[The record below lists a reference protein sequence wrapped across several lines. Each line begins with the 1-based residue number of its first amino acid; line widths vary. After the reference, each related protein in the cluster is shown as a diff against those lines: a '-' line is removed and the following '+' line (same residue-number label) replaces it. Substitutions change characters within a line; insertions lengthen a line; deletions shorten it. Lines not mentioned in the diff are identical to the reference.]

1 MDEQWVGR
9 LTYRLLKQFRS
20 HETHKVGTKHIP
32 RGCGLRK
39 EQEVHMKEKKGK
51 ESTIS
56 GIVVPNEWDDNDNV
70 TRVAIQTEND
80 EEYTV
85 EYNPKGKELLRLL
98 DHEVEVKG
106 VVRQTPDG
114 DMIISVKK
122 YESLGEYDEDELGK
136 DDEDEEDDKLEEDEW

>member
-1 MDEQWVGR
+1 
-9 LTYRLLKQFRS
+9 
-20 HETHKVGTKHIP
+20 
-32 RGCGLRK
+32 
-39 EQEVHMKEKKGK
+39 MKEKKGK

-56 GIVVPNEWDDNDNV
+56 GIVVPNEWDDSDNV

-136 DDEDEEDDKLEEDEW
+136 DDEDEDDDKLEEDEW

>member
-1 MDEQWVGR
+1 
-9 LTYRLLKQFRS
+9 
-20 HETHKVGTKHIP
+20 
-32 RGCGLRK
+32 
-39 EQEVHMKEKKGK
+39 MKEKKGK

-56 GIVVPNEWDDNDNV
+56 GIVVPNEWDDSDNV

-122 YESLGEYDEDELGK
+122 YESLGEYDEDELGQ